1 MLPIGRYQFNAALE
15 SPVPGPVP
23 IALRVGG
30 QALPD
35 GVLMRAGSSW
45 AVARADGRIETGT
58 MPRQP
63 CADVPI
69 IRVLTGL
76 APALVRGLRSMR
88 VRRGAAVP
96 LRVRWSLPLFLLV
109 PFGIDLLLGRLI
121 PSSSTVAWQAAG
133 RSLLAVT
140 LQLAALRLVLPAA
153 MWRYHGAEHKAV
165 AAYEAGVD
173 VTDVHAVMGFS
184 RIHPRCGTNVVA
196 VLLLFALV
204 PFQANIGV
212 TVVLWVLMLAGA
224 VELVSGAAKS
234 PLRPVSRAVLG
245 GGRLLQ
251 RWVTTSEP
259 TYAEQA
265 VACRALGACLA
276 ALPATVPAQRTT
288 EPATVAA

>member
-1 MLPIGRYQFNAALE
+1 
-15 SPVPGPVP
+15 VPRPASAP
-23 IALRVGG
+23 LRVGG

-35 GVLMRAGSSW
+35 GVLMRAGQVW

-58 MPRQP
+58 LPRQP
-63 CADVPI
+63 FADVPLL
-69 IRVLTGL
+69 RVVTGL
-76 APALVRGLRSMR
+76 VPAVVRGLRSMR
-88 VRRGAAVP
+88 VRRAGRPVP

-109 PFGIDLLLGRLI
+109 PFAIDFLLGRLV
-121 PSSSTVAWQAAG
+121 PTSGSVAWQVAG
-133 RSLLAVT
+133 RSFVAIA

-165 AAYEAGVD
+165 GAYEAGVD

-184 RIHPRCGTNVVA
+184 RVHPRCGTNVVA

-204 PFQANIGV
+204 PFQANIGL

-224 VELVSGAAKS
+224 VELVSGAAKT
-234 PLRPVSRAVLG
+234 PLRPVSRLVLG

-251 RWVTTSEP
+251 RYVTTSEP

-276 ALPATVPAQRTT
+276 ALPAHVPAQRTA
-288 EPATVAA
+288 EPVAATPTAA

>member
-1 MLPIGRYQFNAALE
+1 MPR
-15 SPVPGPVP
+15 STPP
-23 IALRVGG
+23 ALRVGG

-35 GVLMRAGSSW
+35 GVLMRAGQVW

-58 MPRQP
+58 LPRQRF
-63 CADVPI
+63 ADVPLL
-69 IRVLTGL
+69 RVITGL

-88 VRRGAAVP
+88 VRGGARPSSV
-96 LRVRWSLPLFLLV
+96 RVRWSLPLFLLV
-109 PFGIDLLLGRLI
+109 PFAIDFALGRLV
-121 PSSSTVAWQAAG
+121 PTSSSVAWQVAG
-133 RSLLAVT
+133 RSFLAIT

-165 AAYEAGVD
+165 GAFEAGVD

-184 RIHPRCGTNVVA
+184 RVHPRCGTNVVA

-204 PFQANIGV
+204 PFQAGIGL
-212 TVVLWVLMLAGA
+212 TVVLWVMMLAGA

-234 PLRPVSRAVLG
+234 PLRPVSRFVLA

-251 RWVTTSEP
+251 GYVTTSEP

-276 ALPATVPAQRTT
+276 ALPAQVPAQRTA
-288 EPATVAA
+288 EPAPAGAAA

>member
-1 MLPIGRYQFNAALE
+1 M
-15 SPVPGPVP
+15 PGPTS
-23 IALRVGG
+23 ATLRVGG

-35 GVLMRAGSSW
+35 GVLMRAGEVW

-63 CADVPI
+63 CAGVPI

-76 APALVRGLRSMR
+76 VPALVRGLRSMR
-88 VRRGAAVP
+88 VHRGAAVP
-96 LRVRWSLPLFLLV
+96 LRVRWSLPLFLMV
-109 PFGIDLLLGRLI
+109 PFAIDLLLGRLI
-121 PSSSTVAWQAAG
+121 PTSSTVAWQAAG
-133 RSLLAVT
+133 RTLLAVT

-165 AAYEAGVD
+165 GAYEAGVD

-184 RIHPRCGTNVVA
+184 RIHARCGTNVVA
-196 VLLLFALV
+196 VLLLFAVV
-204 PFQANIGV
+204 PLQANIGL
-212 TVVLWVLMLAGA
+212 TLVLWVLMLAGA
-224 VELVSGAAKS
+224 VELVSAAAKA
-234 PLRPVSRAVLG
+234 PLRPVSRLVLG

-265 VACRALGACLA
+265 VACRALAVCLA
-276 ALPATVPAQRTT
+276 ALPASVPAQRTA
-288 EPATVAA
+288 EPAIVSA